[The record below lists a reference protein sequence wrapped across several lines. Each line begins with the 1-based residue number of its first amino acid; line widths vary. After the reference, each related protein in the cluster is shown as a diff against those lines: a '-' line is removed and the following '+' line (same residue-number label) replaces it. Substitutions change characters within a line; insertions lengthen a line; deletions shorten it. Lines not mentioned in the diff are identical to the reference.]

1 MSDYPEL
8 SSLMRQIK
16 DVNRAQSEMIQSFE
30 RGKEQG
36 FLNVNHLKDYN
47 RQLDDYKRKLG
58 DIARLQRSMSS
69 VSLGPSGAS
78 GSSAGAPG
86 VPTKE
91 EVQRLDKYAKTT
103 KDIERQRLASE
114 RAAFGGTSSVVRAMA
129 SGRFDMAGEVVGNYL
144 AHRKMPKNRMGRY
157 GMYAGIAGLGVL
169 GYGYAQTMAGANYHT
184 QFEMARGATEHLGG
198 YVFQGGRVIP
208 GRTASSHERN
218 KAIAAL
224 EGRVAGEVLGGKFSG
239 YRDPFETQ
247 RNYHRSGPGEANDNH
262 RTVQREVVNKYQL
275 RSINRYYRR
284 ELAKLKKTLDRPRK
298 TIAGDLG
305 QYESYAMSL
314 GYGIPEAHQFA
325 QGGLR
330 ALPGNRLRGMRS
342 NLAMMRGYSLD
353 AGTLYGFH
361 RSARSGGYEGGAGSL
376 NRELINAFTKGKFP
390 RALMSEFVQA
400 ATSVLDTYSASGG
413 IVTPRSAANMLS
425 VMANAM
431 GQGYRNDPSRT
442 GQFINRFSSGIRSP
456 GGGDAGKAF
465 QYRAFGLGRGASLWD
480 VMKRSAEG
488 ATPQNVRSILDYG
501 TKNYGKYT
509 KFALKD
515 IYNLTPQQVEKL
527 LEGYRSGKLSDSA
540 IQQVVKGP
548 SELTEGGK
556 FRGRLGFRGLEL
568 QKMAEQA
575 QAAAKNIKAVNAS
588 YQANILAIKSTTSAL
603 NGLIQTVTWFT
614 GGNSSPAPA
623 PGGKSPTGQAK

>member
-69 VSLGPSGAS
+69 VSLGPGSAP

-86 VPTKE
+86 VPTKA
-91 EVQRLDKYAKTT
+91 EVERLDKYAKTT
-103 KDIERQRLASE
+103 KDIERQRRASE
-114 RAAFGGTSSVVRAMA
+114 RAAFGGASSVVRSMA

-144 AHRKMPKNRMGRY
+144 ARQRMPKNRLGRY
-157 GMYAGIAGLGVL
+157 GMYAGLAGLGVL

-184 QFEMARGATEHLGG
+184 QFEMARGATERMGG
-198 YVFQGGRVIP
+198 DVFAKARTTRGASARDVAHNLRTGVQVGQDAFDRGLNPLFDQDEIRKLARRRGGVR
-208 GRTASSHERN
+208 
-218 KAIAAL
+218 
-224 EGRVAGEVLGGKFSG
+224 G
-239 YRDPFETQ
+239 YR
-247 RNYHRSGPGEANDNH
+247 RS
-262 RTVQREVVNKYQL
+262 
-275 RSINRYYRR
+275 RR
-284 ELAKLKKTLDRPRK
+284 IPNE
-298 TIAGDLG
+298 LG

-488 ATPQNVRSILDYG
+488 ATPENVRSILDYG

-548 SELTEGGK
+548 SEFAEGGK
-556 FRGRLGFRGLEL
+556 FRGRMGFRGLEL

-575 QAAAKNIKAVNAS
+575 QAAAKNIKAVNTA
-588 YQANILAIKSTTSAL
+588 YQANILAIKGSTMAL
-603 NGLIQTVTWFT
+603 NGFIRMISWFT
-614 GGNSSPAPA
+614 PGSSSAPA
-623 PGGKSPTGQAK
+623 PGGKGPTGQVK

>member
-69 VSLGPSGAS
+69 VSLGPGSAP

-86 VPTKE
+86 VPTKA
-91 EVQRLDKYAKTT
+91 EVERLDKYAKTT
-103 KDIERQRLASE
+103 KDIERQRRASE
-114 RAAFGGTSSVVRAMA
+114 RAAFGGASSVVRSMA

-144 AHRKMPKNRMGRY
+144 ARQRMPKNRLGRY
-157 GMYAGIAGLGVL
+157 GMYAGLAGLGAL
-169 GYGYAQTMAGANYHT
+169 GYGFAQTMAGANYHT
-184 QFEMARGATEHLGG
+184 QFQMARGTTERMGGDVFAPTRKLPGASWSRRLQLMGKMHHELNSPSLQDQVDEGSLVLKHHAHPSWGVAKQYRLKVMLPDELKKLRATRRKRIMGK
-198 YVFQGGRVIP
+198 YKKMVNPDPIP
-208 GRTASSHERN
+208 GE
-218 KAIAAL
+218 
-224 EGRVAGEVLGGKFSG
+224 
-239 YRDPFETQ
+239 
-247 RNYHRSGPGEANDNH
+247 
-262 RTVQREVVNKYQL
+262 
-275 RSINRYYRR
+275 
-284 ELAKLKKTLDRPRK
+284 
-298 TIAGDLG
+298 LG

-390 RALMSEFVQA
+390 RALMGEFVQA

-488 ATPQNVRSILDYG
+488 ATPENVRSILDYG

-548 SELTEGGK
+548 SEFAEGGK
-556 FRGRLGFRGLEL
+556 FRGRMGFRGLEL

-575 QAAAKNIKAVNAS
+575 QAAAKNIKAVNTA
-588 YQANILAIKSTTSAL
+588 YQANILAIKGSTMAL
-603 NGLIQTVTWFT
+603 NGFIRMISWFT
-614 GGNSSPAPA
+614 PGSSSAPA
-623 PGGKSPTGQAK
+623 PGGKGPTGQAK